1 MVNVK
6 EFLATRRKELESKIS
21 ELRPQVSKLQSE
33 LRALQSELSEVE
45 IASNAIGRSSSGGG
59 PSLFERVAGGPPIRK
74 GTLKDKII
82 AVLKLRPKGA
92 TSTEILDLIAEQFDE
107 TIPRTSL
114 SPQLS
119 RLKSEGWLSLI
130 GSNWILTDHQNDE
143 TEDAPTSSVSN
154 EDQEYLGRTSGDT
167 PASAGGG
174 SPQ

>member
-59 PSLFERVAGGPPIRK
+59 PPIRK

-107 TIPRTSL
+107 AIPRTSL

-130 GSNWILTDHQNDE
+130 GSNWRLTDHQNDE